1 MRCVLVH
8 EMAAGEGAALSEI
21 LRIDGLTRKYDKKT
35 AVSEVSMSVNDG
47 DIVGIMGPSGSGKST
62 LFRLINLLE
71 RPTSGKILLDGNEI
85 SFARPDA
92 HLIRRKMALVLQ
104 KPAAMN
110 RSVFNNV
117 AYGLQLRQLEKEE
130 TEKRVAD
137 YLERLGLTEHRERNA
152 RSLSGGEMQRMCFA
166 RAVIVEPKLLL
177 LDEFTANLDPQ
188 NISILERAV
197 RDFVEQDGRA
207 AVVITHN
214 PFQAKRLCNRTTLMM
229 DGEFV
234 EEGETWKVFNNPRD
248 ERTRAFVS
256 GEMVF

>member
-1 MRCVLVH
+1 MVT
-8 EMAAGEGAALSEI
+8 GEGAALNDL
-21 LRIDGLTRKYDKKT
+21 LRTEDLTREYETKT
-35 AVSEVSMSVNDG
+35 AVSDVSMSVNVG

-71 RPTSGKILLDGNEI
+71 RPTKGRIFFDGEEI
-85 SFARPDA
+85 SYSRPDVY
-92 HLIRRKMALVLQ
+92 LIRRKMALVLQ

-117 AYGLQLRQLEKEE
+117 AYGLELRQLEKEE
-130 TEKRVAD
+130 IQKRVDD
-137 YLERLGLTEHRERNA
+137 YLERLGLTESKLRNA

-166 RAVIVEPKLLL
+166 RSVIVEPRLIL

-188 NISILERAV
+188 NISILEKAV
-197 RDFVEQDGRA
+197 RDFVKQEGRA
-207 AVVITHN
+207 AIIITHN
-214 PFQAKRLCNRTTLMM
+214 PFQAKRLCNRSALMM
-229 DGEFV
+229 NGKLV
-234 EEGETWKVFNNPRD
+234 EIGETWKIFNDPVD

>member
-1 MRCVLVH
+1 MVT
-8 EMAAGEGAALSEI
+8 GEGAALNDL
-21 LRIDGLTRKYDKKT
+21 LRTEDLTREYETKT
-35 AVSEVSMSVNDG
+35 AVSDVSMSVNVG

-71 RPTSGKILLDGNEI
+71 RPTKGRIFFDGEEI
-85 SFARPDA
+85 SYSRPDVY
-92 HLIRRKMALVLQ
+92 LIRRKMALVLQ

-117 AYGLQLRQLEKEE
+117 AYGLELRQLEKEE
-130 TEKRVAD
+130 IQKRVDD
-137 YLERLGLTEHRERNA
+137 YLERLGLTESKLRNA

-166 RAVIVEPKLLL
+166 RSVIVEPRLIL

-197 RDFVEQDGRA
+197 RDFVKQEGRA
-207 AVVITHN
+207 AIIITHN
-214 PFQAKRLCNRTTLMM
+214 PFQAKRICNRSALMM
-229 DGEFV
+229 NGKLV
-234 EEGETWKVFNNPRD
+234 EIGETWKIFNDPVD
-248 ERTRAFVS
+248 ERTRSFVS